1 MLLIIVIAV
10 IAIIACVVAK
20 RFGGSKLVLQ
30 VIGDSVD
37 ILDDGTTLPSIII
50 HRYTTVQY
58 PQ

>member
-50 HRYTTVQY
+50 HRYTTV
-58 PQ
+58 